1 MHVKDISTPKREVI
15 GDDSVVVYRLNE
27 EDQSVPLRV
36 SNKLDR
42 NVYVSALVL
51 QALPPT
57 IDTTNR

>member
-15 GDDSVVVYRLNE
+15 GNDNVVVYRLNE

-51 QALPPT
+51 QSLPPT

>member
-27 EDQSVPLRV
+27 EDQSAPLRV

-57 IDTTNR
+57 IDTTSR